1 MGVMNF
7 RTGFQRLFAVLS
19 VGWVAAILLIEGP
32 KLLQPN
38 DWQTVDYDALAG
50 QAGAISSLPPPASPG
65 YTDVPAGLKSL
76 GFVPDPVPWRAQSRT
91 HFALWLAAVS
101 LVPPALA
108 YLLLFL
114 TLPWIYR
121 GFRA

>member
-1 MGVMNF
+1 MCAMNF

-19 VGWVAAILLIEGP
+19 VGWVAVVLLTQGP
-32 KLLQPN
+32 N
-38 DWQTVDYDALAG
+38 M
-50 QAGAISSLPPPASPG
+50 PPRPASAVVE
-65 YTDVPAGLKSL
+65 TGLKAL
-76 GFVPDPVPWRAQSRT
+76 GFEPEPLSWRAQSRT
-91 HFALWLAAVS
+91 HFVIWLGALS

-108 YLLLFL
+108 YFLFFL